1 MGPDCILSLTMMVG
15 PSRALINY
23 TILLNLEGLSQKI
36 LNQEGLLKKT
46 YSGRRS
52 WRVQDFH
59 LLACA
64 LTRRCPAIIDREVA
78 GSFAALHMMH
88 AHQIS

>member
-1 MGPDCILSLTMMVG
+1 MGTLVTGQWAGTAFYHSIAMMVG

-46 YSGRRS
+46 
-52 WRVQDFH
+52 
-59 LLACA
+59 
-64 LTRRCPAIIDREVA
+64 
-78 GSFAALHMMH
+78 
-88 AHQIS
+88 